1 MDVVGDVVGDV
12 VVYGNLSDVRC
23 PDSTLIA
30 ITDLLS
36 CPGTYRVLTNH
47 WSADCSHTTPTPLSI
62 SLSHTETPH
71 HHLPTVCFLNTNHQP
86 PHHSHQIDVII
97 PSKKQCNSWGRR
109 IFTIYDHN
117 YRSLQLIVMVH
128 TRQCSN
134 EHYQQG
140 CYQ

>member
-30 ITDLLS
+30 ITDLLR

-62 SLSHTETPH
+62 SLSHTETPPPCRL
-71 HHLPTVCFLNTNHQP
+71 LPQHQP
-86 PHHSHQIDVII
+86 PHHTPLRLMLLFQVKNS
-97 PSKKQCNSWGRR
+97 NSWGRG

-117 YRSLQLIVMVH
+117 YRSLQLIVDGTYETM
-128 TRQCSN
+128 
-134 EHYQQG
+134 
-140 CYQ
+140 

>member
-47 WSADCSHTTPTPLSI
+47 WSADCSHTTPTINIFESYRDTSASSTLTI
-62 SLSHTETPH
+62 ALYAGR
-71 HHLPTVCFLNTNHQP
+71 VKN
-86 PHHSHQIDVII
+86 
-97 PSKKQCNSWGRR
+97 CNSWGRR

-117 YRSLQLIVMVH
+117 YRGL
-128 TRQCSN
+128 
-134 EHYQQG
+134 
-140 CYQ
+140 